1 MSITTSDDTWS
12 ARIGYVG
19 LDDGSAALLREI
31 KPVLIAALPEILER
45 FYKSTLAIP
54 ELAKKFA
61 GPDRVRFAKDS
72 QLKHWAHL
80 FDGRFDDKYRESA
93 VLIGQVH
100 HKIGLTP
107 SWYLAGYGQ
116 LLGELLAAIA
126 AKGAGLGAGLTG
138 AQRRRTAQIQQAVA
152 RAVMMDIDLALS
164 SYWDALM
171 SERQQD
177 VEKMIEQIN
186 RQVIETVSSVS
197 HYTKDMVV
205 SAQSMTT
212 VSETVGAHATSASDA
227 ASLALSSAQAVAAAA
242 DELHAS
248 IAEISSQVAR
258 SSDTARDASSRMAEA
273 RDVVTQLDKAA
284 SEIGQVVKLI
294 SDIASQTNLLAL
306 NATIEA
312 ARAGEAGKGFAVVAS
327 EVKMLA
333 NQSGKSAEEISQRIE
348 RIQEV
353 VNRTAH
359 AIKDVSAKIG
369 QVDEIAA
376 SISAAVEEQT
386 AATSEIAQNV
396 GQVASR
402 AGNVT
407 ELMSEV
413 SGRIGRAH
421 EAAREVDK
429 STHSLDEVL
438 GGLGRLLTHAVR
450 TSSSI
455 AERRRCRRRA
465 LLVDAEM
472 KVGHKAEPVVI
483 FDISEAGALVSG
495 KTPHVNGDKIQLS
508 IPAEN
513 FRAEGHVVACSDTLY
528 HVEFDATAASAT
540 VDALGAKYFAK
551 LVELTKGDHR
561 GFVKRVADAV
571 AGTKAWAI
579 GEISTHHTC
588 RLGHWYDSVADLVLM
603 ALPSF
608 KALAPPHAAVH
619 QAGLAVLVALK
630 EGNKDRVQAHFA
642 ELEKLSHDVIAC
654 LDRMNTEMQAHYS
667 RAATTAKAVA

>member
-1 MSITTSDDTWS
+1 MHTTTSDDTWS
-12 ARIGYVG
+12 TRIGYVG
-19 LDDGSAALLREI
+19 LDDGASALLREI
-31 KPVLIAALPEILER
+31 KPVLMAALPDILER

-54 ELAKKFA
+54 ELGAKFA
-61 GPDRVRFAKDS
+61 APDRVRFARDA
-72 QLKHWAHL
+72 QTRHWAQL
-80 FDGRFDDKYRESA
+80 FEGRFDDKYRESA
-93 VLIGQVH
+93 VRIGQVH
-100 HKIGLTP
+100 HKIGLSP

-116 LLGELLAAIA
+116 LLGELLAVIA
-126 AKGAGLGAGLTG
+126 ARGGGLAAGMMG
-138 AQRRRTAQIQQAVA
+138 AQRRRTGQIQQAVA

-164 SYWDALM
+164 SYWNALM

-186 RQVIETVSSVS
+186 HQVIETVGSVT

-205 SAQSMTT
+205 SAQSMTA
-212 VSETVGAHATSASDA
+212 VSETVGGHATSASNA
-227 ASLALSSAQAVAAAA
+227 AGLALTSAQAVAAAA

-248 IAEISSQVAR
+248 IAEISTQVTR
-258 SSDTARDASSRMAEA
+258 SSETAREASSRMAEA
-273 RDVVTQLDKAA
+273 REVVTQLDKAA
-284 SEIGQVVKLI
+284 GEIGQVVKLI

-327 EVKMLA
+327 EVKTLA

-359 AIKDVSAKIG
+359 AIKEVSAKIG
-369 QVDEIAA
+369 QVDEIAS
-376 SISAAVEEQT
+376 SIAAAVEEQT

-407 ELMSEV
+407 ELMTEV
-413 SGRIGRAH
+413 SGRVVRAH

-455 AERRRCRRRA
+455 AERRRYRRRA
-465 LLVDAEM
+465 LMVDAEM
-472 KVGHKAEPVVI
+472 KVRNQAEPVVV
-483 FDISEAGALVSG
+483 FDISEGGALISG
-495 KTPHVNGDKIQLS
+495 KIPHVNGDKIELS
-508 IPAEN
+508 IPGGN
-513 FRAEGHVVACSDTLY
+513 FQARGHVVACSENLN
-528 HVEFDATAASAT
+528 HVEFDDNAPSAT
-540 VDALGAKYFAK
+540 IDALGAKYFAR

-561 GFVKRVADAV
+561 GFVKRVADAI

-579 GEISTHHTC
+579 GEVSTHHTC
-588 RLGHWYDSVADLVLM
+588 RLGHWYDSAADSVLL

-608 KALAPPHAAVH
+608 KALARPHAAVH
-619 QAGLAVLVALK
+619 QAGLATLIALK
-630 EGNKDRVQAHFA
+630 EGNKERVQAHFA
-642 ELEKLSHDVIAC
+642 ELEKLSHDVIEC
-654 LDRMNTEMQAHYS
+654 LDRMNGEMQAHYI
-667 RAATTAKAVA
+667 RAGVGKAAA

>member
-1 MSITTSDDTWS
+1 MSITTSDATWS

-31 KPVLIAALPEILER
+31 KPVLIAALPDILER
-45 FYKSTLAIP
+45 FYKATLAIP
-54 ELAKKFA
+54 ELDAKFA

-93 VLIGQVH
+93 VRIGHVH
-100 HKIGLTP
+100 HRIGLTP
-107 SWYLAGYGQ
+107 SWYLAGYGH
-116 LLGELLAAIA
+116 LLGELLAVVA
-126 AKGAGLGAGLTG
+126 AKGGGLAAGLTG
-138 AQRRRTAQIQQAVA
+138 AQRRTAQIQEAVA
-152 RAVMMDIDLALS
+152 RAVMIDIDLALS
-164 SYWDALM
+164 SYWDAM
-171 SERQQD
+171 MRERQQD
-177 VEKMIEQIN
+177 VESMIEQIN
-186 RQVIETVSSVS
+186 RQVIETVGSVS

-205 SAQSMTT
+205 SSQSMTS
-212 VSETVGAHATSASDA
+212 VSDAVGAHATSASDA
-227 ASLALSSAQAVAAAA
+227 ASLALTSAQAVAAAA

-248 IAEISSQVAR
+248 IAEISTQVTR
-258 SSDTARDASSRMAEA
+258 SSETARDASSRMAET
-273 RDVVTQLDKAA
+273 REVVTQLDKAA
-284 SEIGQVVKLI
+284 GEIGQVVKLI

-327 EVKMLA
+327 EVKTLA

-359 AIKDVSAKIG
+359 AIKEVSGKIG
-369 QVDEIAA
+369 QVDEIAS

-396 GQVASR
+396 GQVAAR

-407 ELMSEV
+407 ELMGEV
-413 SGRIGRAH
+413 SGRIVKAH
-421 EAAREVDK
+421 EAAREVSK

-455 AERRRCRRRA
+455 AERRRHRRRA

-472 KVGHKAEPVVI
+472 KVGHKAEAVVV
-483 FDISEAGALVSG
+483 FDISEGGALVSG
-495 KTPHVNGDKIQLS
+495 KIAHTNGDRIELT
-508 IPAEN
+508 IAAES
-513 FRAEGHVVACSDTLY
+513 FRAAGRVVAYGDALC
-528 HVEFDATAASAT
+528 HVEFDHKVPSAT

-561 GFVKRVADAV
+561 AFVKRVADAV
-571 AGTKAWAI
+571 DGTKALAV
-579 GEISTHHTC
+579 GEIATHHTC
-588 RLGHWYDSVADLVLM
+588 RLGRWYDSVADAVLM
-603 ALPSF
+603 ALPSY
-608 KALAPPHAAVH
+608 KALAQPHAAVH
-619 QAGLAVLVALK
+619 QAGLAVLVALQ
-630 EGNKDRVQAHFA
+630 EGNKDRVKAHFA
-642 ELEKLSHDVIAC
+642 ELEQCSKNVIDC
-654 LDRMNTEMQAHYS
+654 LDRMNGEMQAQYS
-667 RAATTAKAVA
+667 RAAASPKAVA

>member
-45 FYKSTLAIP
+45 FYKATLAIP
-54 ELAKKFA
+54 ELGKKFA

-164 SYWDALM
+164 SYWDAM
-171 SERQQD
+171 MRERQQD

-205 SAQSMTT
+205 SAQSMTA

-273 RDVVTQLDKAA
+273 REVVTQLDKAA

-312 ARAGEAGKGFAVVAS
+312 ARAGEAGKGFTVVAS
-327 EVKMLA
+327 EVKTLA

-359 AIKDVSAKIG
+359 AIKEVSGKIG
-369 QVDEIAA
+369 QVDEIAS

-438 GGLGRLLTHAVR
+438 GGLGRLLT
-450 TSSSI
+450 T
-455 AERRRCRRRA
+455 RCARRRA
-465 LLVDAEM
+465 S
-472 KVGHKAEPVVI
+472 P
-483 FDISEAGALVSG
+483 SGAA
-495 KTPHVNGDKIQLS
+495 I
-508 IPAEN
+508 
-513 FRAEGHVVACSDTLY
+513 
-528 HVEFDATAASAT
+528 AA
-540 VDALGAKYFAK
+540 
-551 LVELTKGDHR
+551 
-561 GFVKRVADAV
+561 
-571 AGTKAWAI
+571 
-579 GEISTHHTC
+579 
-588 RLGHWYDSVADLVLM
+588 
-603 ALPSF
+603 
-608 KALAPPHAAVH
+608 AP
-619 QAGLAVLVALK
+619 
-630 EGNKDRVQAHFA
+630 
-642 ELEKLSHDVIAC
+642 
-654 LDRMNTEMQAHYS
+654 
-667 RAATTAKAVA
+667 